1 MNILQL
7 DALTQ
12 SLAITVPE
20 QGFPEIIYWGPKLSG
35 KLQSVATSL
44 TRKPIPSS
52 KLIEYTPVS
61 IVPEY
66 GRGFF
71 GYPGLEGHRGRTGW
85 ATQFRL
91 HNAELTDDV
100 LLLFGQDPVAEL
112 ELKVAIFR
120 STYSG
125 LFRIRSV
132 IDNVGKS
139 PYELEWLTAGCL
151 PLPNNCSEVLTL
163 AGRWNREFQERRLVL
178 PIGQYRFENR
188 YGRTSHEYFPGLV
201 MGRIGFRSRARFC
214 LWFSSRMER

>member
-7 DALTQ
+7 DSLTQ

-20 QGFPEIIYWGPKLSG
+20 QGFPEIIYWGPNLSG
-35 KLQSVATSL
+35 KLQSVAMSL

-61 IVPEY
+61 IVPEC

-71 GYPGLEGHRGRTGW
+71 GHPGLEGHRGRTGW
-85 ATQFRL
+85 ATQFQL

-112 ELKVAIFR
+112 ELKVSIFR
-120 STYSG
+120 SDYSG
-125 LFRIRSV
+125 LFWIRSTV
-132 IDNVGKS
+132 GNVGKA

-151 PLPNNCSEVLTL
+151 PLPNNCNEVLTL
-163 AGRWNREFQERRLVL
+163 AGRWNREFQERRFAL
-178 PIGQYRFENR
+178 
-188 YGRTSHEYFPGLV
+188 
-201 MGRIGFRSRARFC
+201 
-214 LWFSSRMER
+214 